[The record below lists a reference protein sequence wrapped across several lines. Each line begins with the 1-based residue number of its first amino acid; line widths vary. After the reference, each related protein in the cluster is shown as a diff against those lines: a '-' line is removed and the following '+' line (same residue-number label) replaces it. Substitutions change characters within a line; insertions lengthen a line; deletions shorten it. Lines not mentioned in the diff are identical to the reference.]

1 MMEPLYETTMINTGG
16 RDGEVHS
23 EDKSFSLNVKQP
35 KQMSGEDTKETNPE
49 QLFAAA
55 YSACFNS
62 ALDGVLKK
70 ARVENTG
77 RVVKATARL
86 LKDEGD
92 GSFKLGASIEVEFE
106 DVDTDK
112 AQQYVEDAHKLCPY
126 SKMAR
131 DGIEVELKGTTK

>member
-1 MMEPLYETTMINTGG
+1 MEPLYQVKMINTGG

-23 EDKSFSLNVKQP
+23 EDKSFSMNVKQP

-70 ARVENTG
+70 AKADDVK
-77 RVVKATARL
+77 RVVKATAKL
-86 LKDEGD
+86 LKDETD
-92 GSFKLGASIEVEFE
+92 GGFKLGAEVEVEFE
-106 DVDTDK
+106 GVEQSDADK
-112 AQQYVEDAHKLCPY
+112 YVEDAHKLCPY
-126 SKMAR
+126 SKMAQN
-131 DGIEVELKGTTK
+131 GIDVNINATTK

>member
-1 MMEPLYETTMINTGG
+1 MKPLYEVTMINTGG

-23 EDKSFSLNVKQP
+23 EDKSFSMNVKQP

-70 ARVENTG
+70 AKEENTD
-77 RVVKATARL
+77 RVVNATARL
-86 LKDEGD
+86 LKD
-92 GSFKLGASIEVEFE
+92 K
-106 DVDTDK
+106 
-112 AQQYVEDAHKLCPY
+112 
-126 SKMAR
+126 SKINIR
-131 DGIEVELKGTTK
+131 QI

>member
-1 MMEPLYETTMINTGG
+1 MMKPLYEVTMINTGG

-23 EDKSFSLNVKQP
+23 EDKSFSMNVKQP

-70 ARVENTG
+70 AKEENTD
-77 RVVKATARL
+77 RVVNATAKL
-86 LKDEGD
+86 LKDESD
-92 GSFKLGASIEVEFE
+92 GGFKLSAAIEVEFDGVE
-106 DVDTDK
+106 EDK

-131 DGIEVELKGTTK
+131 DGIDVELKGTTK

>member
-1 MMEPLYETTMINTGG
+1 MEPLYETTMVNTGG

-23 EDKSFSLNVKQP
+23 EDKSLSLNVKQP
-35 KQMSGEDTKETNPE
+35 KQMTGEDTNETNPE

-70 ARVENTG
+70 AKVENTG
-77 RVVKATARL
+77 RVVKATAKL

-92 GSFKLGASIEVEFE
+92 GGFKLGASIEVEFE
-106 DVDTDK
+106 DVETDK